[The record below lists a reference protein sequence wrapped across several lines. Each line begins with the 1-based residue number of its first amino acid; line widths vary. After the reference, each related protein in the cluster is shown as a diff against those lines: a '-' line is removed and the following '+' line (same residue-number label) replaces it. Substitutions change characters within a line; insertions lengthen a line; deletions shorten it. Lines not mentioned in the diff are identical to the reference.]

1 MKVLFLQ
8 DVKGTGRKGEIKN
21 VSDGYARNF
30 LIPKKLAVAAT
41 PQVEKEKEE
50 MKKREDSEKKK
61 KSQIIDELLEK
72 LTKETFQFKIK
83 TGEHN
88 EVFGSIHDDQIKEKV
103 LDFINQQKKVSFTK
117 DEIDLEIKPM
127 KEIGTKTIPVK
138 IGRGEIAKIVEVT
151 IEILPEN

>member
-1 MKVLFLQ
+1 
-8 DVKGTGRKGEIKN
+8 
-21 VSDGYARNF
+21 
-30 LIPKKLAVAAT
+30 
-41 PQVEKEKEE
+41 
-50 MKKREDSEKKK
+50 MKKREDLKKK
-61 KSQIIDELLEK
+61 KKDQVIDGLSEK
-72 LTKETFQFKIK
+72 LAKETFQFKIK

-151 IEILPEN
+151 IEIFPEN